1 MNTKKCVE
9 KWKSGNFRVF
19 TNRARAAK
27 TCGKVEISAFPLIV
41 PLWLRNVEI
50 STFPLIVPLWLR
62 NVEKWKSD
70 GFAVAF
76 PEIKVLK
83 SLAQNKDLQ
92 FAEGFV
98 AAWFDTVHVLPSVQY
113 HTNRSTFDGLPFT
126 RTKFDEIAGGKFG
139 W

>member
-1 MNTKKCVE
+1 MR
-9 KWKSGNFRVF
+9 G
-19 TNRARAAK
+19 
-27 TCGKVEISAFPLIV
+27 
-41 PLWLRNVEI
+41 
-50 STFPLIVPLWLR
+50 

-76 PEIKVLK
+76 PEIKELK

-126 RTKFDEIAGGKFG
+126 RTQFDEIAGGKLG